1 MNDIK
6 AFVFDMDGILLD
18 TETICDRT
26 WDASAKEMDLPKIAE
41 AKNLC
46 RGCSKQDTV
55 NILHKLWG
63 NDFPVDAFISRT
75 AELFQEIEYSEGI
88 GLMRGAESTLRFL
101 KAKEIGRASC
111 RERV

>member
-63 NDFPVDAFISRT
+63 NDLDRKSV
-75 AELFQEIEYSEGI
+75 
-88 GLMRGAESTLRFL
+88 
-101 KAKEIGRASC
+101 
-111 RERV
+111 V